1 MLGTVVN
8 AAAVIAGC
16 LVGLLFKGGVPDKY
30 NKTIMHAVSLAV
42 LVIGIKGALGSDAL
56 LVVIFSLALGSFIG
70 EAMRIEDGLEY
81 LGRSLEKRFS
91 GKEKGTGDDGKFYQG
106 FVTATLIFCVGS
118 MAIVGSLES
127 GLAGNHQTLFAKSAL
142 DGITSI
148 ILGSSF
154 GIGVLFSS
162 LPIFLYQGSITMAAV
177 FIKPFLVPEVVSQMS
192 SVGGV
197 LIMAIGINLL
207 GAAKIR
213 IGSMLPAI
221 FLPMAW
227 YLINLL
233 F

>member
-1 MLGTVVN
+1 MLGTIVN
-8 AAAVIAGC
+8 AVAIIAGG
-16 LVGLLFKGGVPDKY
+16 LVGMMFKGGIPEKY
-30 NKTIMHAVSLAV
+30 DKTIMHAISLAV
-42 LVIGIKGALGSDAL
+42 LVIGIKGALKSDDL
-56 LVVIFSLALGSFIG
+56 LIIIFSLALGSLLG
-70 EAMRIEDGLEY
+70 ELMHIEDGLERV
-81 LGRSLEKRFS
+81 GRILEKRFS
-91 GKEKGTGDDGKFYQG
+91 KKDDGGGFYQG
-106 FVTATLIFCVGS
+106 FITSTLIFCVGS

-127 GLAGNHQTLFAKSAL
+127 GLTGNHQTLFAKSAL

-154 GIGVLFSS
+154 GMGVIFSS
-162 LPIFLYQGSITMAAV
+162 VPILLYQGAITMAAV
-177 FIKPFLVPEVVSQMS
+177 FVKPFLLPDVVSQMS

-221 FLPMAW
+221 FLPMLW
-227 YLINLL
+227 YIITSW